1 MKIKK
6 CQKLV
11 CNFYNKENFERNT
24 KLWINNTWLR
34 AEAKN
39 DFVKDFFKLR
49 NNSVF
54 GKKMKNGRKRRRIR
68 LVTKNEIKSYLESE
82 KIVTEESGL
91 QKIH

>member
-1 MKIKK
+1 MDI
-6 CQKLV
+6 
-11 CNFYNKENFERNT
+11 
-24 KLWINNTWLR
+24 NTWLR

-54 GKKMKNGRKRRRIR
+54 GKTMKNGRKRRRIR

-82 KIVTEESGL
+82 KIVTEESGF